1 SAESGGIYGDTL
13 SDEDKLTQIK
23 AVKGCLAAGIPLNAM
38 DNPIF
43 RAFLS
48 HCKAD
53 LPHRAHLAK
62 YVPFI
67 LAEERK
73 TLQDDIGNRPYAIC
87 FDATPWLAE
96 CFGLGVRFIDS
107 SGKPV
112 QRVLHLSMLKK
123 SMTGADIAGEVNRI
137 VTHQFRLDPNNC
149 RAVIG
154 DSCAANRLAIDSL
167 LLVFRFAVVIPCF
180 SHTFNN
186 IGKQLVCD
194 EIDVFLGK
202 LHTLLSHSAFA
213 KDLFRKEVGVR
224 PPETPGRRWGSSFE
238 RDEVIAVNWPGVGK
252 FVEKYESQDDTKS
265 KAVKFMRDDLAKLRD
280 DGKAQSLVFQL
291 QLALTVDV
299 GRIITSATIFLE
311 GDMPLVLRNKL
322 ELPDHG
328 IFTEDVPLPNV
339 AALVAKEIAQGN
351 DMGATADLI
360 QSERQDML
368 DALRRYAHERIGSH
382 SEAKLAETM
391 KLFKAAKL
399 TDFTYMKTHKYS
411 NDKIRSLS
419 LFPFVDDDM
428 MDGLLK
434 EKNDFYVAATDTD
447 TDYDNMTFWSD
458 NKRILPTW
466 HELVLGIV
474 LLQPSSAFMERV
486 FSILRCC
493 FSERQE
499 SVYSDR
505 ICASALL
512 KYNRGKGK

>member
-1 SAESGGIYGDTL
+1 
-13 SDEDKLTQIK
+13 
-23 AVKGCLAAGIPLNAM
+23 
-38 DNPIF
+38 
-43 RAFLS
+43 
-48 HCKAD
+48 
-53 LPHRAHLAK
+53 
-62 YVPFI
+62 
-67 LAEERK
+67 
-73 TLQDDIGNRPYAIC
+73 
-87 FDATPWLAE
+87 
-96 CFGLGVRFIDS
+96 
-107 SGKPV
+107 
-112 QRVLHLSMLKK
+112 MLKK

-149 RAVIG
+149 RAVMG
-154 DSCAANRLAIDSL
+154 DSCAANLLAMDSL

-186 IGKQLVCD
+186 IGKQLVCE

-224 PPETPGRRWGSSFE
+224 APETPGHRWGSRFE
-238 RDEVIAVNWPGVGK
+238 RDEVIAVNWPG
-252 FVEKYESQDDTKS
+252 
-265 KAVKFMRDDLAKLRD
+265 AVKFMRDDLAKLRD
-280 DGKAQSLVFQL
+280 DGKAQSLVLQL

-311 GDMPLVLRNKL
+311 GDMPLAHKTYNVIERVRNKL
-322 ELPDHG
+322 ELPEDG
-328 IFTEDVPLPNV
+328 IFSEDVPLPNV
-339 AALVAKEIAQGN
+339 AALVAKEVGQGD

-360 QSERQDML
+360 QSEMQDML

-411 NDKIRSLS
+411 NDEIRSLS
-419 LFPFVDDDM
+419 VFPFVDDDM

-458 NKRILPTW
+458 NKKNLPTW
-466 HELVLGIV
+466 HELVLDVV

-512 KYNRGKGK
+512 KYSRGRGSNRGLRQASEDAPEDGDLDL